1 MSARTLAV
9 VGHGA
14 SSLWYL
20 TRATG
25 LVALVLL
32 SVAVVIGI
40 VCSVGW
46 ASERWP
52 RFASQA
58 VHRNVSLLAFVFVVV
73 HVVSSVADGYVPLSL
88 LDAVVPFHTPYRTV
102 WVGLG
107 ACAFDLMVAVAVTS
121 GLRRRIGVRVW
132 RAVHWLAY
140 ACWPIALFHALGA
153 GSDGRLLGALAVY
166 VVCIAAVLGA
176 LAWRIALA
184 ATARS
189 GSRVLAAVA
198 GAVVTV
204 AAAAFALTG
213 PMQPGWS
220 KRAGTSSA
228 LLAQLARARTSA
240 QAASSSAAAAASAG
254 SAAGVP
260 SVPFT
265 SAISGTYS
273 VRGPDATGSERVVF
287 TMRLSS
293 GAPLTLALDG
303 TAVDGGVSMTSGTVS
318 VGGLRGPVTSL
329 DGADVGALVS
339 GSGRTVRLA
348 IELSIDRASTAV
360 AGVVSAT
367 QGSNGGGER

>member
-1 MSARTLAV
+1 VSALTLAA
-9 VGHGA
+9 VGHG
-14 SSLWYL
+14 STSLWYL

-25 LVALVLL
+25 LVALILL
-32 SVAVVIGI
+32 SAAVVVGI

-52 RFASQA
+52 RFASQSL
-58 VHRNVSLLAFVFVVV
+58 HRNVSLLAFVFVVV

-88 LDAVVPFHTPYRTV
+88 LDAVVPFRTPYRTV

-107 ACAFDLMVAVAVTS
+107 ACAFDLMVAVAVTT

-153 GSDGRLLGALAVY
+153 GSDGRLLGAEAVY
-166 VVCIAAVLGA
+166 VVCVASVLGA
-176 LAWRIALA
+176 LGWRIALA

-189 GSRVLAAVA
+189 GTRVLAAVV
-198 GAVVTV
+198 GAAVTI
-204 AAAAFALTG
+204 AAVAFALTG

-220 KRAGTSSA
+220 KKAGTSSA
-228 LLAQLARARTSA
+228 LLAQLSRARTTA
-240 QAASSSAAAAASAG
+240 PPAAASSGSAAASG
-254 SAAGVP
+254 MP

-265 SAISGTYS
+265 SSISGTYS
-273 VRGPDATGSERVVF
+273 VRGPDATGNERVVF
-287 TMRLSS
+287 TMRLST

-303 TAVDGGVSMTSGTVS
+303 TAADGGVAMTSGVVS
-318 VGGLRGPVTSL
+318 VGGLSGPVTSL
-329 DGADVGALVS
+329 DGPNVGALVS
-339 GSGRTVRLA
+339 GSGRTVHLA
-348 IELSIDRASTAV
+348 IELSIDRSSGGV

-367 QGSNGGGER
+367 RGASGGEQG